1 MKDTRSQRYD
11 VGEPD
16 PEYVSLE
23 DLTTLAMNKIEALSV
38 EGLRIQ
44 SGMSDKDAPSNI
56 SPQSIGEISALEVAL
71 AAALD
76 IRPLDKRNK
85 VAIRGYYKRWSSCR
99 CISSIKKGC
108 RHTFADTFLPVTH
121 SESDI
126 NIGTSIGRHSGD
138 NRRYLKQGLDW
149 FRGTYTTIDLFC
161 AAINLQAGF
170 TLGVV
175 HAFMYFP
182 PTPGPAQHVSS
193 DGSPFSSPGLS
204 SSDQLRDL
212 KEMQNLLT
220 EFYLA
225 FLESIGCYNLS
236 LASLCSTQ
244 KLIESDG
251 SSNVCLPTAQPYVV
265 GGLHELSSS
274 CDNKNTQ
281 LLLSL
286 CVSQRTTTL
295 RLIERVSN
303 AQRDLSD
310 SGKRK
315 VKAYIGSAA
324 FQACSVL
331 CH

>member
-1 MKDTRSQRYD
+1 MKDTRPQRYD

-56 SPQSIGEISALEVAL
+56 SPQSIGEISALKVAL

-99 CISSIKKGC
+99 CISSIKY
-108 RHTFADTFLPVTH
+108 FLP
-121 SESDI
+121 
-126 NIGTSIGRHSGD
+126 
-138 NRRYLKQGLDW
+138 
-149 FRGTYTTIDLFC
+149 
-161 AAINLQAGF
+161 
-170 TLGVV
+170 TL
-175 HAFMYFP
+175 
-182 PTPGPAQHVSS
+182 GPAQHVSS
-193 DGSPFSSPGLS
+193 DGSPFSSLGLS
-204 SSDQLRDL
+204 SDRIGRIWIFFKLRDL
-212 KEMQNLLT
+212 EEMQNLLT

-225 FLESIGCYNLS
+225 FLESLS
-236 LASLCSTQ
+236 SASLCSTQ
-244 KLIESDG
+244 KLIEADG
-251 SSNVCLPTAQPYVV
+251 SSNVCLSTAQPYVV
-265 GGLHELSSS
+265 GGLHELLSS
-274 CDNKNTQ
+274 CDGKNTR
-281 LLLSL
+281 LLPSL
-286 CVSQRTTTL
+286 VCLKGLTVFKVFK
-295 RLIERVSN
+295 ERVSN

-324 FQACSVL
+324 FQTCSAL
-331 CH
+331 CHEM